1 MVLNNIEKL
10 LEKYDNGETTLK
22 EEQVLKNYFSS
33 DTVAPHLEMYKPM
46 FTYFLVNQQEQFTK
60 DIPLNTKRKFNYK
73 WISVAA
79 VTVLMVGLYFGKS
92 FNNDLGTYSESE
104 KELAYNEVVKSLEMI
119 SGHFN
124 KGTST
129 VAYLNEVEKGTSTLG
144 YLNEVNKGTSTLGYL
159 NEIDNTTGIIFKN

>member
-10 LEKYDNGETTLK
+10 LEKYENGETSLK

-33 DTVAPHLEMYKPM
+33 DTVAPHLETYKPM
-46 FTYFLVNQQEQFTK
+46 FDYFLVNQQEQFTK
-60 DIPLNTKRKFNYK
+60 DVPLKTKRTFNYK

-79 VTVLMVGLYFGKS
+79 VAVLMLGIYFGKS
-92 FNNDLGTYSESE
+92 INNSDLGTYEDPQ
-104 KELAYNEVVKSLEMI
+104 LALNEVTKSLEMI
-119 SGHFN
+119 SESFN

-129 VAYLNEVEKGTSTLG
+129 VG

-159 NEIDNTTGIIFKN
+159 NEIDNATRIIFKN

>member
-10 LEKYDNGETTLK
+10 LEKYENGETSLK

-33 DTVAPHLEMYKPM
+33 DTVAPHLETYKPM
-46 FTYFLVNQQEQFTK
+46 FDYFLVNQQEQFTK
-60 DIPLNTKRKFNYK
+60 DVPLKTKRTFNYK

-79 VTVLMVGLYFGKS
+79 VAVLMLGIYFGKS
-92 FNNDLGTYSESE
+92 INNSDLGTYEDPQ
-104 KELAYNEVVKSLEMI
+104 LALNEVTKSLEMI
-119 SGHFN
+119 SKSFN

-129 VAYLNEVEKGTSTLG
+129 VG

-159 NEIDNTTGIIFKN
+159 NEIDNATRIIFKN